1 MSLPNGNRAIVTAAF
16 RECFIGFKLYLPCR
30 PMKFRI
36 NLLESSEEEEDGRVG
51 AEPKLSRPSY

>member
-1 MSLPNGNRAIVTAAF
+1 
-16 RECFIGFKLYLPCR
+16 
-30 PMKFRI
+30 MKFSI

>member
-1 MSLPNGNRAIVTAAF
+1 
-16 RECFIGFKLYLPCR
+16 
-30 PMKFRI
+30 MKFRI